1 MEGCIDVNALSVATL
16 RQLLSEAE
24 TRERQSL
31 TRERAE
37 LERERA
43 KMQSA
48 LGNGADPAVGL
59 PVHLRSIARA
69 MPPVLTARQVRNV
82 LKVSAKTLRKWIEDG
97 KLTASQHGDH
107 GRLLITRDAVLQLLG
122 SEDGQ

>member
-24 TRERQSL
+24 TRERHDL
-31 TRERAE
+31 ERTRTE
-37 LERERA
+37 LERERV
-43 KMQSA
+43 KMQTEH
-48 LGNGADPAVGL
+48 GQADPAAGL

-69 MPPVLTARQVRNV
+69 LPPVLTARQVRNV

-122 SEDGQ
+122 SENGR